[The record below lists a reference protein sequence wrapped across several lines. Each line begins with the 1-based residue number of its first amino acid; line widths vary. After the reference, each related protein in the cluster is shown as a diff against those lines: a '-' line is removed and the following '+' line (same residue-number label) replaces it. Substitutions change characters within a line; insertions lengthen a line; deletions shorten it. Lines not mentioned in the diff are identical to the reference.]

1 MSVARE
7 ILGRIMLQYP
17 GMKIAL
23 SWPLHCGVVPRPV
36 WGRRGRREKTFY

>member
-23 SWPLHCGVVPRPV
+23 SWPLHCGVVPRPGV
-36 WGRRGRREKTFY
+36 GEEGE